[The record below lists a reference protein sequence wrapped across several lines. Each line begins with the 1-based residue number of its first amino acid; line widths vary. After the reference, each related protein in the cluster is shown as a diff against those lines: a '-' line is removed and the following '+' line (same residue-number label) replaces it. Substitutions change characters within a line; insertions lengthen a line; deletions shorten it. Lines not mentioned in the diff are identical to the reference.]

1 MASPAADPAS
11 CDGTIIGR
19 MTQSTPSATGSIQID
34 ASPEAVYALITD
46 LAALADCAEE
56 NVGMSWRKGDSA
68 RPGAVF
74 VGHNRNG
81 ARRWSTA
88 CTVTDAEPGRVFA
101 FDVRSAVIPV
111 ARWEYRISPTD
122 TGCTVTESTWDRRP
136 GWFVGVAGLVTGVKD
151 RPTVNTAHIEATLAR
166 VKQRAEAGR

>member
-1 MASPAADPAS
+1 MAEADPPV
-11 CDGTIIGR
+11 T
-19 MTQSTPSATGSIQID
+19 ATVRIQ
-34 ASPEAVYALITD
+34 AAPEAVYALITD

-151 RPTVNTAHIEATLAR
+151 RPTVNTEHIEATLAR